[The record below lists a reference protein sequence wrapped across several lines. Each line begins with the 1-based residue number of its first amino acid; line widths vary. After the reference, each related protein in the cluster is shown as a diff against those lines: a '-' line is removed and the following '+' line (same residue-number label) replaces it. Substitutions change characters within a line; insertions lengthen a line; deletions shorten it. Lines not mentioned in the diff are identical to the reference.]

1 MADFFARLDIST
13 VNSFTDPGA
22 FVPFEF
28 ESTEQTVHNDN
39 SNAAAVVEV
48 SFDGVTVHARLQ
60 GTGPSKVINWSDHVR
75 KKLWLRRAPGGPA
88 GARMVEVLAVTR

>member
-1 MADFFARLDIST
+1 MADFFARVDIAAIT
-13 VNSFTDPGA
+13 SFTDPGSLI
-22 FVPFEF
+22 PFEF

-39 SNAAAVVEV
+39 SNANAIVEV

-75 KKLWLRRAPGGPA
+75 KKVWLRRAAGGPA